1 MSRSTLLLL
10 LCFIAFISLG
20 LPDAILGVAWP
31 SMTGELDATLDRL
44 GLIIVGG
51 TSGYIISSFMTGAV
65 LRLIGVSWLLI
76 GSGLLTTVGL
86 ILVTVVDSWLYLP
99 FIALISGLGGGGID
113 AALNTYVEK
122 HYSGRVMQ
130 WLHAS
135 FGVGVTI
142 GPLIM
147 TGALVAT
154 GQWRLGY
161 LVVIILMLLMIATFL
176 YFRKLWDDPDQTE
189 EVHDEPSSTLIDSL
203 RLPVVWFSMAT
214 FFFYTSVEIGVG
226 MWSFTLLTESRG
238 VSLEQAGFWV
248 SVYWGSFTVGRLVAG
263 LLSERL
269 GDMKMTLIGL
279 SMSFVGIMGYLFVWL
294 GPGGVYSL
302 VLIGFGLAPT
312 FPALISTTSERVPK
326 SHVANTVG
334 MQIAAAGVGM
344 LIVPGVMTWAV
355 GLFGI
360 EIIVSIFAILLA
372 VVLAT
377 VFVLNNSQQEVC
389 ARV

>member
-1 MSRSTLLLL
+1 
-10 LCFIAFISLG
+10 
-20 LPDAILGVAWP
+20 
-31 SMTGELDATLDRL
+31 MTGELDATLDRL

-154 GQWRLGY
+154 GQWRVGY
-161 LVVIILMLLMIATFL
+161 LVVIVLMLLMIATFL

-238 VSLEQAGFWV
+238 VSVEQAGFWV

-279 SMSFVGIMGYLFVWL
+279 SMSYVGIMGYLFVWP

-344 LIVPGVMTWAV
+344 LIIPGVMTWAV

-360 EIIVSIFAILLA
+360 EIIVSIFAALLA
-372 VVLAT
+372 LVLVT
-377 VFVLNNSQQEVC
+377 VGILNNSAKNNPKPV
-389 ARV
+389 

>member
-99 FIALISGLGGGGID
+99 FSALISGLGGGGID

-154 GQWRLGY
+154 GLWRVGY

-176 YFRKLWDDPDQTE
+176 YFRNLWDDPDQTE
-189 EVHDEPSSTLIDSL
+189 EVHEEPSSTLIDSL
-203 RLPVVWFSMAT
+203 KLPVVWFSMAT

-279 SMSFVGIMGYLFVWL
+279 AMGFAGIVGYLFVWP

-312 FPALISTTSERVPK
+312 FPALISTTSQRVPK

-344 LIVPGVMTWAV
+344 LIIPGVMTWAV
-355 GLFGI
+355 GIFGI
-360 EIIVSIFAILLA
+360 EIIVSIFAALLA
-372 VVLAT
+372 LVLVT
-377 VFVLNNSQQEVC
+377 VLVLNRTSQGAIKSV
-389 ARV
+389 

>member
-312 FPALISTTSERVPK
+312 FPALISTTSQRVPK
-326 SHVANTVG
+326 SHVANAVG

-344 LIVPGVMTWAV
+344 LIIPGLMTWAV
-355 GLFGI
+355 GIFGI
-360 EIIVSIFAILLA
+360 EIIVSIFAALLA
-372 VVLAT
+372 LVLVT
-377 VFVLNNSQQEVC
+377 VGILNNSQQEVC

>member
-1 MSRSTLLLL
+1 M
-10 LCFIAFISLG
+10 
-20 LPDAILGVAWP
+20 
-31 SMTGELDATLDRL
+31 
-44 GLIIVGG
+44 
-51 TSGYIISSFMTGAV
+51 
-65 LRLIGVSWLLI
+65 
-76 GSGLLTTVGL
+76 
-86 ILVTVVDSWLYLP
+86 TVVDSWLYLP
-99 FIALISGLGGGGID
+99 FIALVSGLGGGGID

-154 GQWRLGY
+154 QQWRVGY
-161 LVVIILMLLMIATFL
+161 LIVIILMVLMIATFL
-176 YFRKLWDDPDQTE
+176 YFRKLWDDPDQAE
-189 EVHDEPSSTLIDSL
+189 EVHEEPSSTLIDSL

-214 FFFYTSVEIGVG
+214 FFFYTSAEIGVG

-263 LLSERL
+263 LLSDRI

-279 SMSFVGIMGYLFVWL
+279 SMGFTGIIGYLFVWP

-326 SHVANTVG
+326 SHVANAVG

-344 LIVPGVMTWAV
+344 LMIPGLMTWAV
-355 GLFGI
+355 GIFGI
-360 EIIVSIFAILLA
+360 EIIVSIFAALLA
-372 VVLAT
+372 LVLVT
-377 VFVLNNSQQEVC
+377 VGVLNNSAKNNPNSV
-389 ARV
+389 

>member
-76 GSGLLTTVGL
+76 GSGLLTTLGL

-189 EVHDEPSSTLIDSL
+189 EVRKSKKAFCTSDLNS
-203 RLPVVWFSMAT
+203 RLHAV
-214 FFFYTSVEIGVG
+214 SV
-226 MWSFTLLTESRG
+226 TTYC
-238 VSLEQAGFWV
+238 AGF
-248 SVYWGSFTVGRLVAG
+248 
-263 LLSERL
+263 
-269 GDMKMTLIGL
+269 
-279 SMSFVGIMGYLFVWL
+279 
-294 GPGGVYSL
+294 
-302 VLIGFGLAPT
+302 
-312 FPALISTTSERVPK
+312 
-326 SHVANTVG
+326 
-334 MQIAAAGVGM
+334 
-344 LIVPGVMTWAV
+344 
-355 GLFGI
+355 
-360 EIIVSIFAILLA
+360 
-372 VVLAT
+372 
-377 VFVLNNSQQEVC
+377 
-389 ARV
+389 

>member
-176 YFRKLWDDPDQTE
+176 YFPKA
-189 EVHDEPSSTLIDSL
+189 
-203 RLPVVWFSMAT
+203 M
-214 FFFYTSVEIGVG
+214 
-226 MWSFTLLTESRG
+226 
-238 VSLEQAGFWV
+238 
-248 SVYWGSFTVGRLVAG
+248 GR
-263 LLSERL
+263 S
-269 GDMKMTLIGL
+269 
-279 SMSFVGIMGYLFVWL
+279 
-294 GPGGVYSL
+294 
-302 VLIGFGLAPT
+302 
-312 FPALISTTSERVPK
+312 
-326 SHVANTVG
+326 
-334 MQIAAAGVGM
+334 
-344 LIVPGVMTWAV
+344 
-355 GLFGI
+355 
-360 EIIVSIFAILLA
+360 
-372 VVLAT
+372 
-377 VFVLNNSQQEVC
+377 
-389 ARV
+389 

>member
-76 GSGLLTTVGL
+76 VSGLLTTVGL

-154 GQWRLGY
+154 GQWRVGY

-189 EVHDEPSSTLIDSL
+189 EVHEEPSSTLCDSL

-279 SMSFVGIMGYLFVWL
+279 SMSFVGIMGYLFVWP
-294 GPGGVYSL
+294 GPGGVHSL

-312 FPALISTTSERVPK
+312 FPALISTTSQRVSK

-344 LIVPGVMTWAV
+344 LIIPGVMTWAV

-360 EIIVSIFAILLA
+360 EIIVSIFAALLA
-372 VVLAT
+372 LVLMT
-377 VFVLNNSQQEVC
+377 VGILNNYAKNNPKPV
-389 ARV
+389 